1 LTKFFVQKRIGLVP
15 KVTYCIV
22 LEMVYMFAYVVLTVT
37 CRHSFSSIR
46 SHISAW
52 IGFLFY
58 FFFWGKLSYSFLA
71 TFGRIVRDT
80 KVSGDQPIEEC
91 YTLAFMSL
99 ATLLASF
106 VTFYLTYDAKGE
118 GSLVIYYSFLYL
130 FGAAIMSWHAK
141 LLRDFHTEPTVED
154 LKKS

>member
-1 LTKFFVQKRIGLVP
+1 MP

-22 LEMVYMFAYVVLTVT
+22 LEMVYMFAYIVLTVF
-37 CRHSFSSIR
+37 CRHSFST
-46 SHISAW
+46 HKNHGLAW
-52 IGFLFY
+52 LLFLFY
-58 FFFWGKLSYSFLA
+58 FFFWAKLSYSFLA

-99 ATLLASF
+99 ATLFASF
-106 VTFYLTYDAKGE
+106 VIFYLNYDVAGQA
-118 GSLVIYYSFLYL
+118 GLVIYYSFLFL

-141 LLRDFHTEPTVED
+141 LLRDFHTEPTLED
-154 LKKS
+154 LKKN